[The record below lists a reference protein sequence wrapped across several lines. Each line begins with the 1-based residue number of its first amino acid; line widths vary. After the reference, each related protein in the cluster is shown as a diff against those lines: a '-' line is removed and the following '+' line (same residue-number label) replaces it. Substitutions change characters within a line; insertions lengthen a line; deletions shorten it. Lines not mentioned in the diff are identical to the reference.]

1 MENKYT
7 RFIDNMFDKYDKKGT
22 SKYIYLGFCH
32 KGDEDGGC
40 DDYDHIGE
48 CWYDVEQQEPSSYS
62 EQCLWWRIDPDNE
75 KLNDDYEKDWDELC
89 RLLND
94 GFRDLVKA
102 NYQSTNGVWWR
113 HYFIGRDYHIY
124 TVVSRGDLTNEK
136 ADQGS
141 VDQLNEKDAELA
153 EDRQVLGDIFKHVR
167 TIEHLLESLKH
178 QPCIDAALDR
188 LSKKKKKKKD

>member
-1 MENKYT
+1 
-7 RFIDNMFDKYDKKGT
+7 MFDKYDKKGT

-62 EQCLWWRIDPDNE
+62 EQCLWWRIDPDDE

-102 NYQSTNGVWWR
+102 NYSSTNGVWWR

-188 LSKKKKKKKD
+188 LSKIKYNKKD

>member
-7 RFIDNMFDKYDKKGT
+7 RYIDNMFDKYDKEGK

-40 DDYDHIGE
+40 DDYDYIGE
-48 CWYDVEQQEPSSYS
+48 YWYDVEEQEPSAYS
-62 EQCLWWRIDPDNE
+62 EKCLWWRIDTDDE
-75 KLNDDYEKDWDELC
+75 KLNDAYEKDWGELC

-94 GFRDLVKA
+94 GFRVLVKA
-102 NYQSTNGVWWR
+102 NYSSTNGVWWR
-113 HYFIGRDYHIY
+113 HYFIGRDYHVY
-124 TVVSRGDLTNEK
+124 TVVSRGDIHNEMV
-136 ADQGS
+136 DSGS

-153 EDRQVLGDIFKHVR
+153 EDRQVLGDIFKHAR

-188 LSKKKKKKKD
+188 LSKIKYNKKD

>member
-7 RFIDNMFDKYDKKGT
+7 RFIDNMFDKYDKEGK
-22 SKYIYLGFCH
+22 SKYIYIGFCH

-40 DDYDHIGE
+40 DDYDYIGE
-48 CWYDVEQQEPSSYS
+48 CWYDVEEQEPSAYS
-62 EQCLWWRIDPDNE
+62 EQCLWWRIDPADE
-75 KLNDDYEKDWDELC
+75 KLNDAYEKDWDELC

-94 GFRDLVKA
+94 GFRELVKA
-102 NYQSTNGVWWR
+102 NYISTNGVWWR
-113 HYFIGRDYHIY
+113 HYFIGRDYHVY
-124 TVVSRGDLTNEK
+124 TVVSRGDIHNEMV
-136 ADQGS
+136 DNGS

-188 LSKKKKKKKD
+188 LSKIKYNKKD